1 MNAFLLSPEA
11 AQDLI
16 DIWEFIAGD
25 NIDSAD
31 QVCEELQEAIQRIV
45 EMPKKGPLHADLTDK
60 PVRFWPVRSYLIIY
74 RPDTTPLQIVRVLH
88 GARDIES
95 LL

>member
-45 EMPKKGPLHADLTDK
+45 EMPKKGHLRADLTDK

-95 LL
+95 L

>member
-45 EMPKKGPLHADLTDK
+45 EMPKKGHLRADLTDK
-60 PVRFWPVRSYLIIY
+60 PVRFSPVRSYLIIY

>member
-16 DIWEFIAGD
+16 DIWEFIARD

-31 QVCEELQEAIQRIV
+31 QVCEELQEAIQGIA
-45 EMPKKGPLHADLTDK
+45 EMPEKGHLRADLTDK

>member
-45 EMPKKGPLHADLTDK
+45 EMPKEWHLRADLTDK
-60 PVRFWPVRSYLIIY
+60 PV
-74 RPDTTPLQIVRVLH
+74 
-88 GARDIES
+88 S
-95 LL
+95 LLAGSLLPHHLPSGYNPAPNRPCAAWSKRY

>member
-45 EMPKKGPLHADLTDK
+45 EMPKKGHLRADLTDK